1 MEEITLL
8 KKGKTHF
15 TSQYSSQFT
24 TLFYV
29 YVYHFKNCKV
39 EIREDSKGFS
49 MGRRGLR
56 EQNTLSQ
63 VVNCL

>member
-39 EIREDSKGFS
+39 EIREDSKGFYFILFFLFVCGEEGS
-49 MGRRGLR
+49 
-56 EQNTLSQ
+56 
-63 VVNCL
+63 